1 MPGARLDEQGLPA
14 EARVLVHATNDLIER
29 LSAALHQVEE
39 FAGNV
44 AHELRTPLATM
55 QLQVATL
62 GDAPQ
67 RAGLEA
73 EIARMTHVLAQLR
86 DLASMEN
93 AAKASLAPLDLGEV
107 AIATVAEM
115 TPRVLAGDAPSP
127 CWAAKLR

>member
-1 MPGARLDEQGLPA
+1 
-14 EARVLVHATNDLIER
+14 VLVHATNDLIER